1 MHEYVAATRHTL
13 PDFSPRPA
21 FGCRFGAVRQ
31 KLIARNFNVCLL
43 RCMSMSRL
51 SVIRCPIFHR
61 ALHSVVASARSGR
74 NSLPGISPW
83 LGGLPSVAASARS
96 GRNSL
101 PGISPRLAFGCRTS
115 AAGQKLIARNFI
127 ATCIRLPLRRGRTE
141 NHCPEFHRGLPSVH
155 EYVAATRHTLPG
167 FSPRLA
173 FGCRTSAAG
182 QKLIARNF
190 NVCLL
195 RCMSMSRLPVIR
207 CPIFHRDLP
216 SVAASARS
224 QPDANPFPLL
234 SVACI

>member
-1 MHEYVAATRHTL
+1 MSLRRGRTETHCPELQRGLPSVHEYVAATRHTL

-74 NSLPGISPW
+74 NSLPGIS
-83 LGGLPSVAASARS
+83 S
-96 GRNSL
+96 
-101 PGISPRLAFGCRTS
+101 RLAFGCRTS
-115 AAGQKLIARNFI
+115 AVGQKIIARNFI
-127 ATCIRLPLRRGRTE
+127 AA
-141 NHCPEFHRGLPSVH
+141 FH
-155 EYVAATRHTLPG
+155 
-167 FSPRLA
+167 
-173 FGCRTSAAG
+173 
-182 QKLIARNF
+182 
-190 NVCLL
+190 